1 MKILKSWLNDWI
13 DLEAISTDD
22 ISEALES
29 LGFEIESRT
38 DKTPNYKNITVG
50 KVLEIYEHPN
60 ADKVRVT
67 KVDVGSKTYEIV
79 CGAWNF
85 DVGAVVPVAL
95 PKSEIKDGFKIDKR
109 DIRGVES
116 NGMICSASELDLWDD
131 HAGILKLSDETK
143 LGSDFSK
150 IYNSTDTL
158 WEIGVTPN
166 RGDCMSHLGIA
177 RELSNYFNLTLKEN
191 SQSLKSNIESVIK
204 VNSGKIKACNSY
216 QSIEIENFTL
226 SDSNLNIRYRLSSIG
241 VRVINNVVDYTN
253 YVLHDIGQP
262 LHAFDRDKLFGTIS
276 VRFAKDN
283 ENLRTL
289 DEQERK
295 LTSEDLI
302 ITDNDKPIALAGV
315 MGGYD
320 TEVTDTTTNLLIESA
335 YFDKVSIM
343 KTSRR
348 LNLIS
353 DASIRFERGIDFN
366 LQKQGL
372 QRFVNLFEN
381 DQEINYSS
389 IIDSSKNG
397 ISYDSISFDK
407 NEIEQILGVKL
418 DDNFI
423 RNTLIKLQIESE
435 VSDKKIKFESPSWRY
450 DLERPIDLI
459 EELAKHYGFNNF
471 ESTLPIGNNLN
482 STGDYWDKRIYLS
495 EKLSSTNFYEIQT
508 LSFTDSLSNELFTPE
523 KKSVSVINPID
534 QTQENLRTNL
544 LTSLINTYKFNLESN
559 GKSHRY
565 YEINNV
571 YDDSKHKKFKMI
583 PNQEYSLGLL
593 IPENETVEDRKG
605 KTKTNTI
612 NTLANVIKSLF
623 PSSELEHLTRP
634 GFHKNYSYLIKLD
647 NKILGFMGKLSY
659 KIQSELELHDSLYI
673 AQINT
678 ENFNFDQLKA
688 FTYKPL
694 SAYPFIKFDLSFSV
708 PNDFQASDLINC
720 IESILSDNENNISI
734 FDNFT
739 NEKTRN
745 LGIRIVTRS
754 YEKTYTETES
764 TEILEM
770 IVKEAESKFK
780 IKLNKKDENAT

>member
-13 DLEAISTDD
+13 DIETISTDD

-29 LGFEIESRT
+29 LGFEIESKT

-191 SQSLKSNIESVIK
+191 SQTLKSNIENVIK

-283 ENLRTL
+283 ENLKTL
-289 DEQERK
+289 DEQVRK

-397 ISYDSISFDK
+397 ISYDSISFNK
-407 NEIEQILGVKL
+407 NEIEQILGVEL

-423 RNTLIKLQIESE
+423 KNTLIKLQIESE
-435 VSDKKIKFESPSWRY
+435 ISDIKIKFKSPSWRY

-544 LTSLINTYKFNLESN
+544 LTSLINTYKFNFESN
-559 GKSHRY
+559 GKTHRY

-605 KTKTNTI
+605 KTKTNNI
-612 NTLANVIKSLF
+612 NTLANVIKNLF

-688 FTYKPL
+688 FAYKPL
-694 SAYPFIKFDLSFSV
+694 SAYPLIKFDLSFSV

-739 NEKTRN
+739 NEKKRN
-745 LGIRIVTRS
+745 LVIRIVTRS
-754 YEKTYTETES
+754 YEKTYTERES

-770 IVKEAESKFK
+770 IVKAAESKFK

>member
-13 DLEAISTDD
+13 DIETISTDD

-131 HAGILKLSDETK
+131 HTGILKLSDETK

-191 SQSLKSNIESVIK
+191 SQTLKSNIENVIK

-283 ENLRTL
+283 ENLKTL
-289 DEQERK
+289 DEQVRK

-407 NEIEQILGVKL
+407 NEIEQILGVEL

-423 RNTLIKLQIESE
+423 KNTLIKLQIESE
-435 VSDKKIKFESPSWRY
+435 ISDRKIKFKSPSWRY

-544 LTSLINTYKFNLESN
+544 LTSLINTYKFNFESN
-559 GKSHRY
+559 GKTHRY

-605 KTKTNTI
+605 KTKTNNI
-612 NTLANVIKSLF
+612 NTLANVIKNLF

-634 GFHKNYSYLIKLD
+634 GFHKNYSYLIKFD

-678 ENFNFDQLKA
+678 ENFNFGQLKA
-688 FTYKPL
+688 FAYKPL

-720 IESILSDNENNISI
+720 IESTLSDNENNISI

>member
-13 DLEAISTDD
+13 DIETISTDD

-191 SQSLKSNIESVIK
+191 SQTLKSNIENVIK

-276 VRFAKDN
+276 VRFAKDK
-283 ENLRTL
+283 ENLKTL

-407 NEIEQILGVKL
+407 NEIEQILGVEL

-423 RNTLIKLQIESE
+423 KNTLIKLQIESE
-435 VSDKKIKFESPSWRY
+435 ISDKKIKFKSPSWRY

-605 KTKTNTI
+605 KTKTNNI
-612 NTLANVIKSLF
+612 NTLANVIKNLF

>member
-13 DLEAISTDD
+13 DVEAISTDD

-283 ENLRTL
+283 EKLKTL
-289 DEQERK
+289 DEQERM

-302 ITDNDKPIALAGV
+302 ITDNDTPIALAGV

-407 NEIEQILGVKL
+407 NEIEQILGVDL

-435 VSDKKIKFESPSWRY
+435 VSDKKIKFKSPSWRY

-605 KTKTNTI
+605 KTKTNNI
-612 NTLANVIKSLF
+612 NTLANAIKNLF
-623 PSSELEHLTRP
+623 PSSELEHLSRP

-688 FTYKPL
+688 FAYKPL

>member
-13 DLEAISTDD
+13 DIETISTDD

-177 RELSNYFNLTLKEN
+177 RELSNYFNLTLNEN
-191 SQSLKSNIESVIK
+191 LQSLKSNIESVIK

-283 ENLRTL
+283 ENLKTL

-407 NEIEQILGVKL
+407 NEIEQILGVEL

-423 RNTLIKLQIESE
+423 RNTLINLQIESE
-435 VSDKKIKFESPSWRY
+435 VSDKQIKFKSPSWRY

-605 KTKTNTI
+605 KTKTNNI
-612 NTLANVIKSLF
+612 NTLANAIKNLF

-708 PNDFQASDLINC
+708 PNDFQASDLVNC
-720 IESILSDNENNISI
+720 IESTLSDNENNISI

>member
-191 SQSLKSNIESVIK
+191 SQALKSNIQSVIK

-276 VRFAKDN
+276 VRFAKDK
-283 ENLRTL
+283 ENLKTL

-423 RNTLIKLQIESE
+423 RNTLIKLQIKSE
-435 VSDKKIKFESPSWRY
+435 VSDKKITFESPSWRY

-605 KTKTNTI
+605 KTKTNNI
-612 NTLANVIKSLF
+612 NTLANVIKNLF

>member
-13 DLEAISTDD
+13 DIETISTDD

-177 RELSNYFNLTLKEN
+177 RELSNYFNLTLIEN
-191 SQSLKSNIESVIK
+191 LQSLKSNIESVIK

-283 ENLRTL
+283 ENLKTL
-289 DEQERK
+289 DEQVRK

-407 NEIEQILGVKL
+407 NEIEQILGVEL

-423 RNTLIKLQIESE
+423 KNTLIKLQIESE
-435 VSDKKIKFESPSWRY
+435 ISDKKIKFKSPSWRY

-495 EKLSSTNFYEIQT
+495 EKLSSANFYEIQT

-523 KKSVSVINPID
+523 KKSVRVINPID

-544 LTSLINTYKFNLESN
+544 LTSLINTYKFNFESN
-559 GKSHRY
+559 GKTHRY

-605 KTKTNTI
+605 KTKTNNI
-612 NTLANVIKSLF
+612 NTLANVIKNLF
-623 PSSELEHLTRP
+623 PSFELEHLTRP

-659 KIQSELELHDSLYI
+659 KTQSELELHDSLYI

-678 ENFNFDQLKA
+678 ENFNLNQLKA
-688 FTYKPL
+688 FAYKPL

>member
-283 ENLRTL
+283 ENLKTL

-435 VSDKKIKFESPSWRY
+435 VSDKKIKFKSPSWRY

-482 STGDYWDKRIYLS
+482 STGDYWDKRLYLS

-544 LTSLINTYKFNLESN
+544 LTSLINTFKFNYESN

-605 KTKTNTI
+605 KTKTNNI
-612 NTLANVIKSLF
+612 NTLANVIKNLF

-688 FTYKPL
+688 FAYKPL

>member
-13 DLEAISTDD
+13 DIETISTDD

-191 SQSLKSNIESVIK
+191 SQTLKSNIENVIK

-283 ENLRTL
+283 EKLKTL

-320 TEVTDTTTNLLIESA
+320 TEVTDTTSNLLIESA

-372 QRFVNLFEN
+372 QRFVNLFED

-407 NEIEQILGVKL
+407 NEIEQILGVEL

-435 VSDKKIKFESPSWRY
+435 VSDKKIKFKSPSWRY

-523 KKSVSVINPID
+523 KKSVCVINPID

-544 LTSLINTYKFNLESN
+544 LTSLINTYKFNFESN
-559 GKSHRY
+559 GKTHRY

-605 KTKTNTI
+605 KTKTNNI
-612 NTLANVIKSLF
+612 NTLANVIKNLF

-688 FTYKPL
+688 FAYKPL

>member
-283 ENLRTL
+283 ENLKTL

-407 NEIEQILGVKL
+407 NEIEQILGVEL

-559 GKSHRY
+559 GKTHRY

-605 KTKTNTI
+605 KTKTNNI
-612 NTLANVIKSLF
+612 NTLANVIKNLF

-688 FTYKPL
+688 FAYKPL

>member
-191 SQSLKSNIESVIK
+191 SQALKSNIESVIK

-283 ENLRTL
+283 ENLKTL

-407 NEIEQILGVKL
+407 NEIEQILGVEL

-435 VSDKKIKFESPSWRY
+435 VSDKKIKFKSPSWRY

-482 STGDYWDKRIYLS
+482 STGDYWDKRLYLS

-605 KTKTNTI
+605 KTKTNNI
-612 NTLANVIKSLF
+612 NTLANVIKNLF

-688 FTYKPL
+688 FAYKPL

>member
-13 DLEAISTDD
+13 DIETISTDD

-131 HAGILKLSDETK
+131 HSGILKLSDETK

-150 IYNSTDTL
+150 IYKSTDTL

-191 SQSLKSNIESVIK
+191 SQALKSNIESLIK
-204 VNSGKIKACNSY
+204 INSGKIKACNSY

-276 VRFAKDN
+276 VRFANDN
-283 ENLRTL
+283 ENLKTL

-295 LTSEDLI
+295 LTSEDLV
-302 ITDNDKPIALAGV
+302 ITDNDTPIALAGV

-389 IIDSSKNG
+389 IIDSSKNT

-407 NEIEQILGVKL
+407 SEIEQILGVEL

-435 VSDKKIKFESPSWRY
+435 VSDKKIKFKSPSWRY

-482 STGDYWDKRIYLS
+482 STGDYWNKRLYLS

-523 KKSVSVINPID
+523 KISVSVINPID

-571 YDDSKHKKFKMI
+571 YDASKHNKFKII

-605 KTKTNTI
+605 KRKTNNI
-612 NTLANVIKSLF
+612 NTLANAIKNLF

-688 FTYKPL
+688 FTFKPL

-708 PNDFQASDLINC
+708 PNDFLASELINC

-780 IKLNKKDENAT
+780 IRLNKKDENAT

>member
-1 MKILKSWLNDWI
+1 MKILKSWLSDWI
-13 DLEAISTDD
+13 DIEAISSDE

-67 KVDVGSKTYEIV
+67 KVDVGSKIYEIV

-85 DVGAVVPVAL
+85 EVGAVVPVAL

-131 HAGILKLSDETK
+131 HAGILKLSDEIK

-191 SQSLKSNIESVIK
+191 SQALKSNIESVIK

-276 VRFAKDN
+276 VRFAKDK
-283 ENLRTL
+283 ENLKTL

-407 NEIEQILGVKL
+407 NEIEQILGVEL

-423 RNTLIKLQIESE
+423 RNTLIKLQIVSE
-435 VSDKKIKFESPSWRY
+435 VSDEQIKFKSPSWRY

-593 IPENETVEDRKG
+593 IPENETVEDRKR
-605 KTKTNTI
+605 KTKTNNI
-612 NTLANVIKSLF
+612 NTLANALKNLF
-623 PSSELEHLTRP
+623 PSSELEQLTRP

-678 ENFNFDQLKA
+678 ENFNFDQLKVL
-688 FTYKPL
+688 TYKPL

-720 IESILSDNENNISI
+720 IESILSGNENNISI

>member
-13 DLEAISTDD
+13 DIETISTDD

-67 KVDVGSKTYEIV
+67 KVDVGSKIYEIV

-85 DVGAVVPVAL
+85 EVGAVVPVAL

-131 HAGILKLSDETK
+131 HAGILKLSDEIK

-191 SQSLKSNIESVIK
+191 SQALKSNIESVIK

-276 VRFAKDN
+276 VRFAKDK
-283 ENLRTL
+283 ENLKTL

-407 NEIEQILGVKL
+407 NEIEQILGVEL

-435 VSDKKIKFESPSWRY
+435 VSEKKIKFESPSWRY

-593 IPENETVEDRKG
+593 IPENETVEDRKR
-605 KTKTNTI
+605 KTKTNNI
-612 NTLANVIKSLF
+612 NTLANAIKNLF

-678 ENFNFDQLKA
+678 ENFNFDQLKVL
-688 FTYKPL
+688 TYKPL

-720 IESILSDNENNISI
+720 IESILSGNENNISI

>member
-13 DLEAISTDD
+13 DIETISSDD

-276 VRFAKDN
+276 VRFAKDK
-283 ENLRTL
+283 ENLKTL

-559 GKSHRY
+559 GKTHRY

-605 KTKTNTI
+605 KTKTNNI
-612 NTLANVIKSLF
+612 NTLANVIKNLF

>member
-13 DLEAISTDD
+13 DIETISTDD

-67 KVDVGSKTYEIV
+67 KVDVGSKIYEIV

-85 DVGAVVPVAL
+85 EVGAVVPVAL

-131 HAGILKLSDETK
+131 HAGILKLSDEIK

-276 VRFAKDN
+276 VRFAKDK
-283 ENLRTL
+283 ENLKTL

-407 NEIEQILGVKL
+407 NEIEQILGVEL

-435 VSDKKIKFESPSWRY
+435 VSDKKIKFKSPSWRY

-471 ESTLPIGNNLN
+471 KSTLPIGNNLN
-482 STGDYWDKRIYLS
+482 STGDYWDKRLYLS

-593 IPENETVEDRKG
+593 IPENETVEDRKR
-605 KTKTNTI
+605 KTKTNNI
-612 NTLANVIKSLF
+612 NTLANAIKNLF

-678 ENFNFDQLKA
+678 EYFNFDQLKA

-720 IESILSDNENNISI
+720 IESILGDNENNISI

-780 IKLNKKDENAT
+780 IKLNKKDEDAT

>member
-13 DLEAISTDD
+13 DIETISTDD

-276 VRFAKDN
+276 VRFAKDK
-283 ENLRTL
+283 ENLKTL

-407 NEIEQILGVKL
+407 NEIEQILGVEL

-435 VSDKKIKFESPSWRY
+435 ISDKKIKFKSPSWRY

-571 YDDSKHKKFKMI
+571 YDDSKHKKFKII

-593 IPENETVEDRKG
+593 IPENETVEDRKE
-605 KTKTNTI
+605 KTKTNNI
-612 NTLANVIKSLF
+612 NTLANAIKNLF
-623 PSSELEHLTRP
+623 PSSELQHLTRP

>member
-13 DLEAISTDD
+13 DIEDISSDD

-29 LGFEIESRT
+29 LGFEIET
-38 DKTPNYKNITVG
+38 KVEKTPNYKNIIVG
-50 KVLEIYEHPN
+50 KVIEIYEHPN

-85 DVGAVVPVAL
+85 DVGAIVPVAL

-116 NGMICSASELDLWDD
+116 HGMICSALELDLWDD
-131 HAGILKLSDETK
+131 HSGILKLSNETK
-143 LGSDFSK
+143 LGSDFSTL
-150 IYNSTDTL
+150 YNSKDTL

-166 RGDCMSHLGIA
+166 RGDCMSHLGVA
-177 RELSNYFNLTLKEN
+177 RELSNYFNLSIKNNFNE
-191 SQSLKSNIESVIK
+191 LKSNIKNLIN
-204 VNSGKIKACNSY
+204 VNSGRIKACNSY
-216 QSIEIENFTL
+216 QSIEIENFKID
-226 SDSNLNIRYRLSSIG
+226 DSNLNIRYRLSAIG

-283 ENLRTL
+283 EILKTL
-289 DEQERK
+289 DEQKRK
-295 LTSEDLI
+295 LNPNDLI
-302 ITDNDKPIALAGV
+302 ITDNEKPIALAGV

-320 TEVTDTTTNLLIESA
+320 TEVTDSTINLLIESA

-366 LQKQGL
+366 IQKQGL
-372 QRFVNLFEN
+372 QRFVNLFEY
-381 DQEINYSS
+381 DQNINYSK
-389 IIDSSKNG
+389 ILDSSKNS
-397 ISYDSISFDK
+397 ISY
-407 NEIEQILGVKL
+407 NEITFKKSEIKQILGVEL
-418 DDNFI
+418 DDKFI
-423 RNTLIKLQIESE
+423 KNTLIKLQIESQVTNE
-435 VSDKKIKFESPSWRY
+435 KITFTSPSWRY

-459 EELAKHYGFNNF
+459 EELAKHFGYNNF

-482 STGDYWDKRIYLS
+482 LKGDYWDKRLYLS
-495 EKLSSTNFYEIQT
+495 QKLSSTNFYEVQT
-508 LSFTDSLSNELFTPE
+508 LSFTDAKSNELFTPE
-523 KKSVSVINPID
+523 KKSVSVVNPID

-544 LTSLINTYKFNLESN
+544 LSSLINIYKFNFENN
-559 GKSHRY
+559 GKSNRY

-571 YDDSKHKKFKMI
+571 YDDSKHKKYKHI
-583 PNQEYSLGLL
+583 PNQEFSLGLL
-593 IPENETVEDRKG
+593 IPENESDEDRRDRVRFNDINSL
-605 KTKTNTI
+605 TNTI
-612 NTLANVIKSLF
+612 KNLF
-623 PSSELEHLTRP
+623 PTCEFEHLSRP
-634 GFHKNYSYLIKLD
+634 GFHKNYSYLIKHE
-647 NKILGFMGKLSY
+647 NRIIGFMGKLSY
-659 KIQSELELHDSLYI
+659 KNIAELELQNSLYI

-678 ENFNFDQLKA
+678 ENFNLDQLKNHR
-688 FTYKPL
+688 YKPL
-694 SAYPFIKFDLSFSV
+694 SVYPYIKFDLSFSV
-708 PNDFQASDLINC
+708 PYNFKASDLTDLIKN
-720 IESILSDNENNISI
+720 ILNQNENKITI

-745 LGIRIVTRS
+745 LGIRIVTRN
-754 YEKTYTETES
+754 YEKTYTEAES

-770 IVKEAESKFK
+770 IVKEAESNFK
-780 IKLNKKDENAT
+780 VKLNKRDENAT

>member
-29 LGFEIESRT
+29 LGFEIESRI

-191 SQSLKSNIESVIK
+191 SQALKSNIQSVIK

-283 ENLRTL
+283 EKLKTL

-407 NEIEQILGVKL
+407 NEIEQILGVDL

-482 STGDYWDKRIYLS
+482 STGDYWDKRLYLS

-534 QTQENLRTNL
+534 QTQEYLRTNL
-544 LTSLINTYKFNLESN
+544 LTSLIKTFKFNYESN

-571 YDDSKHKKFKMI
+571 YDDSKHKKFKII

-593 IPENETVEDRKG
+593 IPENETVEDIKG
-605 KTKTNTI
+605 KTKTNNI
-612 NTLANVIKSLF
+612 NTLANVIKNLF
-623 PSSELEHLTRP
+623 PASELEHLNRP

-678 ENFNFDQLKA
+678 EYFNFDQLKA

-745 LGIRIVTRS
+745 LGIRIITRS

>member
-13 DLEAISTDD
+13 DIETISTDD

-283 ENLRTL
+283 ENLKTL

-366 LQKQGL
+366 LQKPGL

-544 LTSLINTYKFNLESN
+544 LTSLINTYKFNFESN
-559 GKSHRY
+559 GKTHRY

-605 KTKTNTI
+605 KTKTNNI
-612 NTLANVIKSLF
+612 NTLANVIKNLF

-688 FTYKPL
+688 FVYKPL

>member
-13 DLEAISTDD
+13 DIETISTDD

-191 SQSLKSNIESVIK
+191 SQALKSNIESVIK

-283 ENLRTL
+283 ENLKTL

-559 GKSHRY
+559 GKTHRY

-605 KTKTNTI
+605 KTKTNNI
-612 NTLANVIKSLF
+612 NTLANVIKNLF

-688 FTYKPL
+688 FAYKPL